1 MVANDLRLPMLW
13 GQAGWLWGSVWLVG
27 QMGIMVGPHHGRHS
41 CGRWQLGCCLL
52 MGHLCRGGLN
62 FVRWGL
68 LHWWQWRWA
77 GRFAVRPWISRR
89 HHTRGARRCRH
100 YRQGAHYWQ
109 YRYHFHRRS
118 HGSVLVGKFVIAH
131 PGSCLGPL
139 WEEREYGLGDGCFD
153 WRKVPYLWHATHY
166 LADLLEMLLLLMG
179 LLLLPQLKTL
189 LHGARSTILL
199 LLQLVGLKLVGRCS
213 LHKQGLV
220 VQTASSLENDLSIVE
235 DRVGPH
241 LQVGHA
247 HMGIH

>member
-1 MVANDLRLPMLW
+1 MR
-13 GQAGWLWGSVWLVG
+13 
-27 QMGIMVGPHHGRHS
+27 
-41 CGRWQLGCCLL
+41 
-52 MGHLCRGGLN
+52 
-62 FVRWGL
+62 
-68 LHWWQWRWA
+68 
-77 GRFAVRPWISRR
+77 
-89 HHTRGARRCRH
+89 
-100 YRQGAHYWQ
+100 
-109 YRYHFHRRS
+109 
-118 HGSVLVGKFVIAH
+118 
-131 PGSCLGPL
+131 PL